1 MKKKKT
7 ILLISKCVLV
17 VLILFGAF
25 FGGLFVGNLYKV
37 ANKGESV
44 NALSNEDDYPIFD
57 GKDVYEYWRGT
68 LNEDE
73 QILYDE
79 IKEAYLQFKKE
90 FTTRLNS
97 LTESQMRKVYLLVK
111 LDHPE
116 IFWVNTYS
124 TAQTFLGNVD
134 TSSEIVLYYTYSEE
148 EAKEIKAR
156 IEKNYS
162 KIIEE
167 AKKQE
172 NDFQKIKFVHDKLIE
187 ISVYR
192 DFTDEEIS
200 SFQNMVSIFDTGES
214 VCAGYAY
221 GFKFIMDQLGI
232 KSLASVDIGNE
243 DSAKNH
249 IWNMVYL
256 YGKWYNIDVTWDD
269 EVQEGEIR
277 YKHFLKSNEE
287 FYQDH
292 HMQEGIPQT

>member
-1 MKKKKT
+1 M
-7 ILLISKCVLV
+7 

-116 IFWVNTYS
+116 IF
-124 TAQTFLGNVD
+124 LGKYLLNRSD
-134 TSSEIVLYYTYSEE
+134 FFRKCRHIFRNSIILYL
-148 EAKEIKAR
+148 
-156 IEKNYS
+156 
-162 KIIEE
+162 
-167 AKKQE
+167 
-172 NDFQKIKFVHDKLIE
+172 F
-187 ISVYR
+187 
-192 DFTDEEIS
+192 
-200 SFQNMVSIFDTGES
+200 
-214 VCAGYAY
+214 
-221 GFKFIMDQLGI
+221 
-232 KSLASVDIGNE
+232 
-243 DSAKNH
+243 
-249 IWNMVYL
+249 
-256 YGKWYNIDVTWDD
+256 
-269 EVQEGEIR
+269 
-277 YKHFLKSNEE
+277 
-287 FYQDH
+287 
-292 HMQEGIPQT
+292 